1 MCVKLAK
8 EFELTPIMRRTI
20 SAMLEGV
27 IVTLTRLG
35 YLEQDRAN
43 ELIEKLNTDALN
55 VGQLRLLTDIV
66 VAWFSVCGY
75 FSEAETEHL
84 QELFNHLWG
93 YYDMPLPKSRRR
105 KRRTCTASL
114 NHNG

>member
-1 MCVKLAK
+1 MRLKLSE
-8 EFELTPIMRRTI
+8 EFELTPIKRKTI

-66 VAWFSVCGY
+66 VNWFAVSGY
-75 FSEAETEHL
+75 FSEDETIHL

-93 YYDMPLPKSRRR
+93 YYDMPLPKSRKR
-105 KRRTCTASL
+105 KRRTS
-114 NHNG
+114 

>member
-8 EFELTPIMRRTI
+8 EFELTPIMRKTI

-27 IVTLTRLG
+27 IVALTRLG

-55 VGQLRLLTDIV
+55 VGQLRLLTDV
-66 VAWFSVCGY
+66 VVTGSLSAATLTRMRLTIFRSCSTICG
-75 FSEAETEHL
+75 ATTTCLCQKAGKRKGEHV
-84 QELFNHLWG
+84 
-93 YYDMPLPKSRRR
+93 KSR
-105 KRRTCTASL
+105 A
-114 NHNG
+114 

>member
-1 MCVKLAK
+1 MRLRLSE
-8 EFELTPIMRRTI
+8 EFELTPIKRRTI
-20 SAMLEGV
+20 SAVLEGV
-27 IVTLTRLG
+27 IVALTRLG

-55 VGQLRLLTDIV
+55 AGQLRLLTDV
-66 VAWFSVCGY
+66 VIAWFSICGY
-75 FSEAETEHL
+75 FSEAETDHL

-93 YYDMPLPKSRRR
+93 YYDIPLSKSRKR

>member
-1 MCVKLAK
+1 VRLKLAK
-8 EFELTPIMRRTI
+8 EFELTPIMRKTI

-55 VGQLRLLTDIV
+55 VGQLRLLTDV
-66 VAWFSVCGY
+66 VIAWFAVCGY
-75 FSEAETEHL
+75 FNEDETSHL

-93 YYDMPLPKSRRR
+93 YYDMPLPKSRKR
-105 KRRTCTASL
+105 KRGTY
-114 NHNG
+114 

>member
-1 MCVKLAK
+1 MSIRPSE
-8 EFELTPIMRRTI
+8 EFELTPIMRKTI

-55 VGQLRLLTDIV
+55 VVAYRRSYSLVRRLWL
-66 VAWFSVCGY
+66 
-75 FSEAETEHL
+75 L
-84 QELFNHLWG
+84 
-93 YYDMPLPKSRRR
+93 
-105 KRRTCTASL
+105 
-114 NHNG
+114 

>member
-1 MCVKLAK
+1 MRLKLAK
-8 EFELTPIMRRTI
+8 EFELTPIMRKTI

-55 VGQLRLLTDIV
+55 VGQLRLLTDV
-66 VAWFSVCGY
+66 VVNWFAVCGY

-93 YYDMPLPKSRRR
+93 YYDIPLSKSRKR
-105 KRRTCTASL
+105 KKRTS
-114 NHNG
+114 

>member
-1 MCVKLAK
+1 MRLKLSE
-8 EFELTPIMRRTI
+8 EFELTPIKRKTI

-55 VGQLRLLTDIV
+55 AGQLRLLTDV
-66 VAWFSVCGY
+66 VVNWFAVCGY
-75 FSEAETEHL
+75 FSEDETIHL

-93 YYDMPLPKSRRR
+93 YYDMPLPKSRKR
-105 KRRTCTASL
+105 KRRTS
-114 NHNG
+114 

>member
-1 MCVKLAK
+1 MRLRLAK
-8 EFELTPIMRRTI
+8 EFELTPIMRKTI

-35 YLEQDRAN
+35 YLEQDRAD
-43 ELIEKLNTDALN
+43 ELIEKLNTNALN

-66 VAWFSVCGY
+66 VNWFAVCGY

-93 YYDMPLPKSRRR
+93 YYDMPLPKSRKR
-105 KRRTCTASL
+105 KRRTS
-114 NHNG
+114 

>member
-1 MCVKLAK
+1 MRLKLAK
-8 EFELTPIMRRTI
+8 EFELTPIMRKTI

-27 IVTLTRLG
+27 IVTLTKLG
-35 YLEQDRAN
+35 YLEQGKAN
-43 ELIEKLNTDALN
+43 ELIEKLDSDALN

-66 VAWFSVCGY
+66 VGWFSVCGY

-93 YYDMPLPKSRRR
+93 YYDMPLPKSRKR
-105 KRRTCTASL
+105 KRKTC
-114 NHNG
+114 

>member
-1 MCVKLAK
+1 MRLKLAK
-8 EFELTPIMRRTI
+8 EFELTPIDRKAI
-20 SAMLEGV
+20 SALLEGV

-55 VGQLRLLTDIV
+55 VGQLRLLTDV
-66 VAWFSVCGY
+66 VIAWFAVCGY
-75 FSEAETEHL
+75 FSEAETDHL

-93 YYDMPLPKSRRR
+93 YYDMPLPKSRKR
-105 KRRTCTASL
+105 KSRTS
-114 NHNG
+114 